1 MEPRTTELAMVPAGG
16 RGLLGGMEGER
27 DTGVL
32 PMYLRLEQTSW
43 EAGGIG
49 SCDPVSW
56 VKEDLMCLSLEQ
68 FYVRKTKLCDSHSFL
83 LHGIIHKS
91 ITFPNVP
98 PLSSLLMHSL
108 TIFAFYCLLK
118 LIIYH

>member
-43 EAGGIG
+43 EAGGI
-49 SCDPVSW
+49 
-56 VKEDLMCLSLEQ
+56 
-68 FYVRKTKLCDSHSFL
+68 VRWDAC
-83 LHGIIHKS
+83 G
-91 ITFPNVP
+91 
-98 PLSSLLMHSL
+98 M
-108 TIFAFYCLLK
+108 
-118 LIIYH
+118 LIQDCR